1 MSCKNVEV
9 WVLSG
14 ELLSV
19 RASCWLMKH
28 RRGGLEKGG
37 TQGSDIMRT

>member
-1 MSCKNVEV
+1 MSYKNVQV

-28 RRGGLEKGG
+28 LGGGLEKGG
-37 TQGSDIMRT
+37 TGSGL